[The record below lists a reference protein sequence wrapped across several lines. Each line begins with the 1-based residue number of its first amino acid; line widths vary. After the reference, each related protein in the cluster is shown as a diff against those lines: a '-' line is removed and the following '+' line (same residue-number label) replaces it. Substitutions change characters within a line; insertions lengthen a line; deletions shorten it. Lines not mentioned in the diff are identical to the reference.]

1 MAGSV
6 GDRIES
12 WTLAQMFQ
20 QGGRCSM
27 QFWRKPLDADTIEV
41 PWGEIHILVEQ
52 CKGVW
57 LLRGVL
63 SA

>member
-1 MAGSV
+1 
-6 GDRIES
+6 
-12 WTLAQMFQ
+12 
-20 QGGRCSM
+20 M